1 MNRRR
6 RQSCARSTGGRT
18 PASCPQF
25 TRHPPGASSPRLA
38 RLLSIAPRL
47 RLCAAGARGGG
58 GLEAVENRGSGG
70 YRPSPQ
76 RGCACPQ
83 VLSPAESGGDGSDML
98 CLLARLNANVRGREG
113 PAEKPQ
119 RPTPNRVRI
128 SRRPRLVT
136 SSARLSRS
144 WTTHFRVSAIFRSA
158 APKAPPTCGVR
169 SVAIQAGER
178 EPAAQ
183 RPRGVDI
190 NAQSPKRLHAV
201 SGQVIRAV
209 AGRRPDGEPSAR
221 LKAIAVERHGQCPS
235 HVIVT
240 STCNAKPAR
249 RVWRERAANAA
260 GDDAQPF
267 ERTGHMRALQ
277 TVVAMLTLD
286 DDLDQMRGGR
296 VKG

>member
-1 MNRRR
+1 MPLARVVLRCAQRESTADTLTKAGSIFVTKYGPRTDLLGPEDLTPIVSSTLRRTRTQPLSRASHPERMNRRR

-76 RGCACPQ
+76 RGCTCPQ

-169 SVAIQAGER
+169 SV
-178 EPAAQ
+178 
-183 RPRGVDI
+183 
-190 NAQSPKRLHAV
+190 QSR
-201 SGQVIRAV
+201 Q
-209 AGRRPDGEPSAR
+209 
-221 LKAIAVERHGQCPS
+221 
-235 HVIVT
+235 
-240 STCNAKPAR
+240 
-249 RVWRERAANAA
+249 ANANRRRSVRMA
-260 GDDAQPF
+260 STSMP
-267 ERTGHMRALQ
+267 RAPNAF
-277 TVVAMLTLD
+277 TPS
-286 DDLDQMRGGR
+286 R
-296 VKG
+296 VRSYVLSPAVDPTASHPRA